1 MCVLVHIFRVL
12 NVNDV
17 YKLVLRDSVFVANVG
32 WQLDF
37 VNTPLFWQHY
47 THARTR
53 THSTTPLCCLL
64 IDGDTHNTFTTTA
77 ILSPPIMSTLKHT
90 HQASAFVCH
99 NPHCMS
105 RQKSFASEKAFTMH
119 FQRSPPCLAFVRQ
132 EERSTIARP
141 AGLKRF
147 DEMLNETICSSCWV
161 SHIG

>member
-1 MCVLVHIFRVL
+1 MCVLVHVFRVL

-64 IDGDTHNTFTTTA
+64 IDGDTNNKFTTTA

-99 NPHCMS
+99 NPHCMCLREHIMCLS
-105 RQKSFASEKAFTMH
+105 CAFYVPYGCIPCAFCVHLMCLSCAFHVH
-119 FQRSPPCLAFVRQ
+119 FMCL
-132 EERSTIARP
+132 
-141 AGLKRF
+141 
-147 DEMLNETICSSCWV
+147 SCA
-161 SHIG
+161 